1 MELLKDH
8 EGAYSQLIRLQEINT
23 ESKQLEISNGQQD
36 GSIRNGP
43 SRGNS
48 GSRMHGDDD
57 ESVSVLGL
65 LAGQENT
72 EIPKDMPQDVS
83 ITRIAALNKPEALIL
98 VLGTLVSA
106 LDGAIFPIFGLFF
119 AKVIIAFFQPPHEL
133 RSDSRFW
140 SIIFVLLGVLSLVV
154 YPTHMSLFAVA
165 GGRLI
170 RRIRS
175 MCFEKVVHMEVGWFD
190 EPENS
195 SGALGARL
203 SADAALIR
211 TLVGDSL
218 ALTVK
223 NVASA
228 VAGMIIA
235 FVISWELAVI
245 ILVLI
250 PLTGINNYVQVKF
263 MKGFSAD
270 AKVGTFSLNRFRVCY
285 LSNKKLKINCLQTKY
300 EEASQVANDAVGS
313 IRTVASFC
321 AEEKVID
328 MYKKRCEDSIKSG
341 MKQGLVAGLGFGLS
355 FFVLYSV
362 YAACF
367 YAGARLVKDGR
378 TTYNGVFQVLS
389 SFFFF

>member
-23 ESKQLEISNGQQD
+23 ESRRLEISNG
-36 GSIRNGP
+36 SIRNES
-43 SRGNS
+43 SRGN
-48 GSRMHGDDD
+48 GVSRMHNDD
-57 ESVSVLGL
+57 ESVSV
-65 LAGQENT
+65 AGKENT
-72 EIPKDMPQDVS
+72 EKPKEMPQDVS
-83 ITRIAALNKPEALIL
+83 ITRIAALNKPEAPILI
-98 VLGTLVSA
+98 LGTLVCA
-106 LDGAIFPIFGLFF
+106 LDGAIFPIFGLLF

-154 YPTHMSLFAVA
+154 YPIHMSLFAVA

-195 SGALGARL
+195 SGAMGARL

-228 VAGMIIA
+228 VAGIIIA

-245 ILVLI
+245 ILVMI

-270 AKVGTFSLNRFRVCY
+270 AKVGW
-285 LSNKKLKINCLQTKY
+285 
-300 EEASQVANDAVGS
+300 
-313 IRTVASFC
+313 
-321 AEEKVID
+321 
-328 MYKKRCEDSIKSG
+328 
-341 MKQGLVAGLGFGLS
+341 S
-355 FFVLYSV
+355 FFH
-362 YAACF
+362 
-367 YAGARLVKDGR
+367 
-378 TTYNGVFQVLS
+378 
-389 SFFFF
+389 